1 MAEPLFF
8 AHANG
13 FPSEV
18 YGKLFEAWAPHYHVA
33 HLGMHGHDPRYP
45 VSDNWPSLVDELVE
59 HLRQQPRP
67 VWGVGHSLGGGLH
80 LHAALRHPELY
91 RGVVLLDS
99 PLLTRVDRWL
109 VLAAKRLGLIDRI
122 TPAGRTQGRRE
133 CFESLLAARAY
144 FSGKAL
150 FRAFDPDCLEAYL
163 AHGLRSEDTG
173 LRLRF
178 EAATELAI
186 YRSVPH
192 RLPAPMATL
201 KLPLALVQ
209 GEDSRVVLPHHGW
222 HARRLARGE
231 FHRVP
236 GGHMFPFEH
245 PLATAML
252 VRSVI
257 QRWERKRNDSV

>member
-18 YGKLFEAWAPHYHVA
+18 YGKLFDSWAPGYQVA
-33 HLGMHGHDPRYP
+33 HLGMHGHNPRYP
-45 VSDNWPSLVDELVE
+45 VSDNWPALVDELVE
-59 HLRQQPRP
+59 HLRRQPGP

-91 RGVVLLDS
+91 RGLVLLDS
-99 PLLTRVDRWL
+99 PLLTTLDRWL
-109 VLAAKRLGLIDRI
+109 VRAAKRLGLIDRI
-122 TPAGRTQGRRE
+122 TPAGRTLGRRE
-133 CFESLLAARAY
+133 RFENLSAARAY

-150 FRAFDPDCLEAYL
+150 FSRFDLDCLEAYL
-163 AHGLRSEDTG
+163 AHGLCEEGSG

-178 EAATELAI
+178 DAATEIAI
-186 YRSVPH
+186 YRGVPH
-192 RLPAPMATL
+192 RLPAPMASL
-201 KLPLALVQ
+201 RVPLALVQ
-209 GEDSRVVLPHHGW
+209 GALSRVVLPHHGW
-222 HARRLARGE
+222 HARRLALGE

-245 PLATAML
+245 PLATAEL
-252 VRSVI
+252 VRSI
-257 QRWERKRNDSV
+257 LTHWEGRGR